1 MTVVAVV
8 NVLLLLLTLVVPVTM
23 VTVVTVVT
31 VLLLEVTVEVTEVT
45 EVTGVNSLEVDVRLE
60 LRLVLLT
67 VKLLVLDDVAG
78 TVLVD
83 PVLVMLREV
92 EVVRLVAEA
101 SVLVTVLSLDVM
113 LKVVVRLLVEVKV
126 LRVELTVT
134 VVVESGFTSGSSSDK
149 TFSCTTRD
157 VPSTD
162 ACNFCVM
169 LCSFSIVNFWT
180 TALDANCSTTML

>member
-45 EVTGVNSLEVDVRLE
+45 GVNSLEVVVRLE

-134 VVVESGFTSGSSSDK
+134 VVVESGFTSGSSDK

>member
-23 VTVVTVVT
+23 VTVVTV
-31 VLLLEVTVEVTEVT
+31 LLLEVTVEVT

>member
-1 MTVVAVV
+1 
-8 NVLLLLLTLVVPVTM
+8 M
-23 VTVVTVVT
+23 V
-31 VLLLEVTVEVTEVT
+31 
-45 EVTGVNSLEVDVRLE
+45 
-60 LRLVLLT
+60 LT
-67 VKLLVLDDVAG
+67 VKLLVLDDVG

-101 SVLVTVLSLDVM
+101 SDVLVTVLSLDVM

-134 VVVESGFTSGSSSDK
+134 VVVGSGFTSGSSSDK

>member
-134 VVVESGFTSGSSSDK
+134 VVVESGFTSGSSDK

>member
-31 VLLLEVTVEVTEVT
+31 VLLLEVTVEVT

>member
-1 MTVVAVV
+1 MFHIGSFTDWFTAV
-8 NVLLLLLTLVVPVTM
+8 

-45 EVTGVNSLEVDVRLE
+45 EVNSLEVDVRLE

-67 VKLLVLDDVAG
+67 VKLLVLDDVG

-101 SVLVTVLSLDVM
+101 SDVLVTVLSLDVM

>member
-1 MTVVAVV
+1 MTVAAVV

-31 VLLLEVTVEVTEVT
+31 VLLLEVTVEVT

-134 VVVESGFTSGSSSDK
+134 VVVESGFTSGSSDK

>member
-31 VLLLEVTVEVTEVT
+31 VLLLEVTVEVT

-134 VVVESGFTSGSSSDK
+134 VVVESGFTSGSSDK